1 MTGVQTCAL
10 PILLWSTKA
19 AWIKSIHSACPVLLI
34 KYVTGEL
41 GNFTG
46 FMVFHSSFH
55 QEALMP
61 LDIGFFKTSLYPL
74 FLIKSINNC
83 GDADEGGLDE

>member
-1 MTGVQTCAL
+1 M
-10 PILLWSTKA
+10 
-19 AWIKSIHSACPVLLI
+19 
-34 KYVTGEL
+34 TGEL